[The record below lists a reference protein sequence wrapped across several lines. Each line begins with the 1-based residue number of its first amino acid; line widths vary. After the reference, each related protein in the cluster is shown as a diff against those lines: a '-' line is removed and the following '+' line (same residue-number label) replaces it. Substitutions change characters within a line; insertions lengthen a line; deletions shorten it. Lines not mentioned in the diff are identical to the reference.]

1 MARLRSLIAF
11 GLASTMMVGAPA
23 IAATQQ
29 HPATVAAKP
38 AAHTAAKPA
47 AAMPARSTATASAKP
62 RTAAPARSGTHLAK
76 ATLRN
81 GKQVTYN
88 CSLAGNK
95 AKQACK
101 S

>member
-1 MARLRSLIAF
+1 MARFRMLVAM
-11 GLASTMMVGAPA
+11 GLASTLVIGAPA

-29 HPATVAAKP
+29 HPATTTAAAKP
-38 AAHTAAKPA
+38 AARTAAKPV
-47 AAMPARSTATASAKP
+47 AAMPAKP
-62 RTAAPARSGTHLAK
+62 RAAAPARSNTHMAK

-95 AKQACK
+95 NKQACK